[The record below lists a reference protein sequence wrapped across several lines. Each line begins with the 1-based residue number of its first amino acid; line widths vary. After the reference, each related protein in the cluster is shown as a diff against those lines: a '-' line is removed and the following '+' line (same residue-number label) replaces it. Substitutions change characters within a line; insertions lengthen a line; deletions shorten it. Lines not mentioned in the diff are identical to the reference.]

1 MVSETQRI
9 AALAQTQQKAAA
21 LFERIGQSL
30 IRPGI
35 SETQLAHEIAELGR
49 RQFGIE
55 QNWHKRIVRAGPNT
69 LQPYDENP
77 PDLTIGA
84 DDILFIDL
92 GPVFEAW
99 EADFGRTFVLGADPH
114 KLKLRDDVA
123 AAFVAG
129 KRYFQEHPQITGSE
143 LYAYTQ
149 ALAAQ
154 AGWEF
159 GGSIAAHLIG
169 EFPHKS
175 LPVERAFAYADAAN
189 HSVMRGLDG
198 LGRQRHWIL
207 EIHFVD
213 RARRIGG
220 FYEELLTVG

>member
-1 MVSETQRI
+1 MYSETQRV
-9 AALAQTQQKAAA
+9 AALAQAQQKAAA

-35 SETQLAHEIAELGR
+35 SETQLVRQIAELGR
-49 RQFGIE
+49 REFGLE
-55 QNWHKRIVRAGPNT
+55 QNWHKRVVRAGPNT
-69 LQPYDENP
+69 LEPYDENP
-77 PDLTIGA
+77 PDLMIGD
-84 DDILFIDL
+84 DDILFVDL

-114 KLKLRDDVA
+114 KLRLRDDLALAFA
-123 AAFVAG
+123 AA
-129 KRYFQEHPQITGSE
+129 KRYFQEQPQITGAQ

-149 ALAAQ
+149 ELAAR

-159 GGSIAAHLIG
+159 GGSIAAHMIG

-175 LPVERAFAYADAAN
+175 VPVERAFAYADAGN
-189 HSVMRGLDG
+189 HSPMRGLDA

-220 FYEELLTVG
+220 FYEELLTIG

>member
-1 MVSETQRI
+1 MYSEAQRV
-9 AALAQTQQKAAA
+9 AALAEAQQKAAA
-21 LFERIGQSL
+21 FFDRIEQSL
-30 IRPGI
+30 IRPGVT
-35 SETQLAHEIAELGR
+35 EMQLTRDIAELGR
-49 RQFGIE
+49 REFGIE

-69 LQPYDENP
+69 LEPYDENP
-77 PDLTIGA
+77 PDLMLGE

-99 EADFGRTFVLGADPH
+99 EADFGRTYVLGADPH
-114 KLKLRDDVA
+114 KLRLRDDVA

-129 KRYFQEHPQITGSE
+129 KKYFQEHPQITGSE
-143 LYAYTQ
+143 FYAYVQ
-149 ALAAQ
+149 QLAER

-159 GGSIAAHLIG
+159 GGKLAAHMIG

-175 LPVERAFAYADAAN
+175 LPVDKAVAWADAGN
-189 HSVMRGLDG
+189 HTPMRGLDP
-198 LGRQRHWIL
+198 LGRERHWIL